1 VPPTDETYSLH
12 DLADVAD
19 VTPRTIRYYIAQ
31 GLLPAASQV
40 GPGARYTDRH
50 LDRIRLIKLLQ
61 REHLPLAEIRSRLA
75 KLDDRQVA
83 ELAQSKAD
91 SRLPSQSAVDYVR
104 SVLDE
109 PPRSYMSLPAASITP
124 AAAAPSAAPAAAR
137 WRLARPA
144 REIEA
149 PPSTPPDRSQWDRIT
164 LTPDIEL
171 HVRRPLTRHHN
182 RLVDRLIATARQL
195 FEEESS

>member
-1 VPPTDETYSLH
+1 MPPTDESFSLH

-50 LDRIRLIKLLQ
+50 LDRIRLIKALQ
-61 REHLPLAEIRSRLA
+61 REHLPLAEIRARMA
-75 KLDDRQVA
+75 TMDDQQVA
-83 ELAQSKAD
+83 ELARSAPA
-91 SRLPSQSAVDYVR
+91 SRAPSESAVDYVR
-104 SVLDE
+104 SVLEE
-109 PPRSYMSLPAASITP
+109 PRLSYMALPAAASPPP
-124 AAAAPSAAPAAAR
+124 AAASAP

-144 REIEA
+144 REIEP
-149 PPSTPPDRSQWDRIT
+149 PPSTTPGRSQWDRIT
-164 LTPDIEL
+164 LTPDVEL

-195 FEEESS
+195 FEEETS

>member
-1 VPPTDETYSLH
+1 MYSLH

-109 PPRSYMSLPAASITP
+109 PPRSYMSLPAAASPPP
-124 AAAAPSAAPAAAR
+124 ASGAAR
-137 WRLARPA
+137 WRLALPA